1 MSQKIRWGILSTG
14 TIAHNFAQTI
24 AQMDENREIAA
35 VASRTLEK
43 ARTFAD
49 QYGIPKAYGS
59 YEELVSD
66 PEIDIIY
73 IATPHSEHASNM
85 KLCLEHGKHVLC
97 EKPFTVNADEA
108 VEIFDLAKQ
117 KNLFIM
123 EAFWTKFIP
132 VYRDMERVIASGEIG
147 ELRFLSAQYG
157 YSAPP
162 ERAVRKFDP
171 ALAGGALLDIGVYTL
186 GFAAMFLGYF
196 PQRILSALSK
206 NDVGTDHL
214 ASVLLEYE
222 NGQTAQL
229 TSAIQTTMPVWGEVF
244 GSAGRIEVENF
255 KNPQSIRVFPNGKD
269 PYIIERPFE
278 VNGFEYEIY
287 EAENC
292 VKNGEQQ
299 SKIMTPENTIAV
311 MHMMDQVRRDNR
323 MFYPTEK

>member
-1 MSQKIRWGILSTG
+1 MSQKIRWGILATG
-14 TIAHNFAQTI
+14 TIAHKFATTI
-24 AQMDENREIAA
+24 AQMDDGRETAA
-35 VASRTLEK
+35 VASRSLEK
-43 ARTFAD
+43 ARAFAD
-49 QYGIPKAYGS
+49 EFGIPKAYGS

-66 PEIDIIY
+66 PEIDIVY
-73 IATPHSEHASNM
+73 IATPHSEHANNM

-117 KNLFIM
+117 KNLFAM
-123 EAFWTKFIP
+123 EAFWTKFSP

-147 ELRFLSAQYG
+147 ELRSINAQFG
-157 YSAPP
+157 YTTP
-162 ERAVRKFDP
+162 ERAGRKFDP
-171 ALAGGALLDIGVYTL
+171 ALAGGALLDVGVYTL

-206 NDVGTDHL
+206 NDLGTDDL

-222 NGQTAQL
+222 SGQTAQL
-229 TSAIQTTMPVWGEVF
+229 TSAIQTVMPVWGEVF
-244 GSAGRIEVENF
+244 GSAGRIEVKDF
-255 KNPQSIRVFPNGKD
+255 KCPQSIRVIPNGKD
-269 PYIIERPFE
+269 PYTIERPIE
-278 VNGFEYEIY
+278 INGFEYEIY